1 MTGSRQLAEGSW
13 QKGKSMYFRIIHTVQ
28 RFGRVS
34 TASFLLP
41 FALVATLAF
50 VAGCETS
57 DPMEQMYNG
66 PSKAL
71 SDPMN
76 YSPDMSNAD
85 VMGGGVATYNDKA
98 MQQDINE
105 VVEP

>member
-1 MTGSRQLAEGSW
+1 LFTG
-13 QKGKSMYFRIIHTVQ
+13 
-28 RFGRVS
+28 
-34 TASFLLP
+34 
-41 FALVATLAF
+41 
-50 VAGCETS
+50 CDTS

-76 YSPDMSNAD
+76 YTPDMQNAD
-85 VMGGGVATYNDKA
+85 VMGGGVADYNDKA

-105 VVEP
+105 VVDP